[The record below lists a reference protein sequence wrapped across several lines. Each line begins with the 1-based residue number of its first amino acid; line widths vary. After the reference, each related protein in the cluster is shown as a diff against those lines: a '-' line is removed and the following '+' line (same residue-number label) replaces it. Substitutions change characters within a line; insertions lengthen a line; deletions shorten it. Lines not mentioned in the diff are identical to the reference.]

1 MKNERLVAYAAAVGI
16 QQIRRTNAAEFYARA
31 VTYDTAHGLEPIT
44 PAEIRK
50 NISWRAQDN
59 WFPGGFVEMN
69 RSAFRKWMGEDGK
82 KVEFFEEMERL
93 KAVYELAPQ

>member
-31 VTYDTAHGLEPIT
+31 VAYDTARGLEPIT
-44 PAEIRK
+44 PAEVRK

-59 WFPGGFVEMN
+59 WFPGGFAEMT
-69 RSAFRKWMGEDGK
+69 RMAFRKWMEAEGH
-82 KVEFFEEMERL
+82 KVEVQELERL
-93 KAVYELAPQ
+93 KAVYEVAPQ